1 MYMFLMVFHSSYWE
15 FVQFMIL
22 LPCLQ
27 TQHYWILKKLYVK
40 ISWHRTFKQIMFKIM
55 YEQQPSQ
62 LCVVGRECRK
72 RPVPALRFTL
82 FWHSISVQSTVKG
95 LLDIALFTLS
105 LVFLCRLFS
114 ENIGKVQTFARIR
127 SAPLE
132 LQLPNEVWAEQW
144 LVRKLDCLR
153 KDRGCS
159 YAGEKKMVV
168 SLVRI
173 SIIEGKLQCTILN

>member
-105 LVFLCRLFS
+105 LVFCVVFFQKILVKYKLS
-114 ENIGKVQTFARIR
+114 LGSGV
-127 SAPLE
+127 
-132 LQLPNEVWAEQW
+132 QLPNEVWAEQW